1 MSELDNYKEKL
12 KTHLE
17 ESIKYFEE
25 KRNLFTKAIGDRL
38 EPFDGVQIEEDIDN
52 IKYYSHFINAYESIL
67 EWMNYEQLEEYENI
81 GIDTHSLK
89 VVEKEKING

>member
-1 MSELDNYKEKL
+1 MNELDIYKEKL

-25 KRNLFTKAIGDRL
+25 KRNLFTEAIGDRL

-52 IKYYSHFINAYESIL
+52 IKYYSHFIGAYERVL
-67 EWMNYEQLEEYENI
+67 EWMNHEQLEEYENI

-89 VVEKEKING
+89 VVKNNED